1 MTFLIVLTI
10 LGLVLILVLGSY
22 TCNAGHNI
30 LELYNGLIQV
40 RVNTSKT
47 KLNIQYNKLGIRVA
61 SLVAERL
68 KTLIYESRLGN

>member
-22 TCNAGHNI
+22 TYNAGHNI